1 MPLFEDMSYDGEKP
15 DVGHYLIIMNKL
27 RKDIEDAKLMLQMMK
42 EDLLL
47 LQYQLNKAH
56 RGHFLAF

>member
-1 MPLFEDMSYDGEKP
+1 MSYDGEKP

-47 LQYQLNKAH
+47 LQYQLRKASISN
-56 RGHFLAF
+56 FKPF